1 MKQELTARDIQSYV
15 KLIVWIFVI
24 AYLCFSS
31 GSNFDNLKIDTIIPE
46 WLLPHMDKV
55 VHFTMFFCLAFLIRS
70 LRWQETIDNR
80 RYAIYLIGG
89 VLYAAL
95 TEVIQYY
102 FIAMRNGD
110 VLDFGCDVVGMALS
124 VLVFPLWP
132 KFVRTVFG

>member
-1 MKQELTARDIQSYV
+1 MKQKLTARDIQSYI
-15 KLIVWIFVI
+15 KLVVWFFVI

-31 GSNFDNLKIDTIIPE
+31 GSKFDNLKIDTIIPD

-80 RYAIYLIGG
+80 LYAFYLIGG

-95 TEVIQYY
+95 TEVVQYC

-110 VLDFGCDVVGMALS
+110 ILDFGCDVVGMALS

-132 KFVRTVFG
+132 KFVKTIFG

>member
-1 MKQELTARDIQSYV
+1 MKQKLTARDIQSYI
-15 KLIVWIFVI
+15 KLVVWIFVI

-31 GSNFDNLKIDTIIPE
+31 GSKFDNLKIDTIIPD

-95 TEVIQYY
+95 TAVIQSYLM
-102 FIAMRNGD
+102 AMRNGD
-110 VLDFGCDVVGMALS
+110 VLDFGCDVIGMALS

-132 KFVRTVFG
+132 KFVKTIFG